1 MPWRDPGPFDEST
14 VREALTLAMRA
25 PSPRN
30 SQPWRWVVDG
40 RTLHLYAGRDRQ
52 TPETDPNGSAL
63 LFSCGTTLHH
73 LRIALAGLGWRTA
86 VRRLP
91 DASVPELLATIE
103 LTRGEPAAD
112 EISLAAAIG
121 RRRDDPRRYSDWK
134 VPEAHLTWLSRCA
147 GAKGVVA
154 VELVRDGPIR
164 PRLVHAIA
172 EAERRRSVD
181 PALLLELLELNGFA
195 WTSPTLDF
203 DRESE
208 LFVLGTGA
216 DDRQARLRAGETA
229 SRVLL
234 TATSLGLASCL
245 LTTPLSIA
253 DTRAVLRT
261 ELLGGWFPQAVIR
274 VGWAPVSAQP
284 VPDEP
289 RRALD
294 EVVQFVVPA

>member
-1 MPWRDPGPFDEST
+1 MPWRSPGPFDESI
-14 VREALTLAMRA
+14 VREALTLAVRA

-40 RTLHLYAGRDRQ
+40 PTVHLYAGRDRQ
-52 TPETDPNGSAL
+52 TLETDPNGPVL
-63 LFSCGTTLHH
+63 LFSCGTALHH
-73 LRIALAGLGWRTA
+73 LRIALAGLGWRTL
-86 VRRLP
+86 VHRLP
-91 DASVPELLATIE
+91 DAAEPELLATIE
-103 LTRGEPAAD
+103 LTRGEPTAD

-147 GAKGVVA
+147 KDSVS
-154 VELVRDGPIR
+154 VELVRDGAVR

-181 PALLLELLELNGFA
+181 PALLLELLEVNGLA

-208 LFVLGTGA
+208 LFVLGTGS
-216 DDRQARLRAGETA
+216 DDRQARLRAGEIA

-253 DTRAVLRT
+253 DTRAVLRA

-289 RRALD
+289 RRSLD
-294 EVVQFVVPA
+294 EIVQFAIKA